1 MMSEQSAPS
10 APDFPVNEE
19 QAKPHTRGCIGRFS
33 DLRRY
38 LAADLYRYQGT
49 RGTKAFLKHYFFT
62 PGYKYTVWMRL
73 TGYLRLQVWAKF
85 GPYQLAQLNLLRLRY
100 KYGIAIPYYTKIGPG
115 LMINRF
121 GGIYVGGDCVI
132 GSNVNITAGV
142 LLGYTNRGK
151 RRGCPQIGDNVFLGN
166 SAKVVG
172 NVTIASGCVI
182 GVNALVID
190 DLPEN
195 SVVAAPTAT
204 IVSQRGSAGYIN
216 RTIEP
221 F

>member
-1 MMSEQSAPS
+1 MTELNTLESFPSFEEQS
-10 APDFPVNEE
+10 
-19 QAKPHTRGCIGRFS
+19 KPHTRGCIEKFS
-33 DLRRY
+33 DVRRH
-38 LAADLYRYQGT
+38 LAADLYRYQGSA
-49 RGTKAFLKHYFFT
+49 GLKPFLRHYFFT
-62 PGYKYTVWMRL
+62 PGYTYTVWMRL
-73 TGYLRLQVWAKF
+73 TGYLRLKGWAKF
-85 GPYQLAQLNLLRLRY
+85 GIYQLSKLYLLKLRY
-100 KYGIAIPYYTKIGPG
+100 DYGIAIPYYTKIGPG

-132 GSNVNITAGV
+132 GPNVNITAGV

-151 RRGCPQIGDNVFLGN
+151 RRGCPRIGSNVFLGN

-172 NVTIASGCVI
+172 NVSIGDGCVI

-195 SVVAAPTAT
+195 SVVAAPVGTV
-204 IVSQRGSAGYIN
+204 VSSRGSAGYIN
-216 RTIEP
+216 RTVDP